1 VAVRQL
7 AAGNSARR
15 DAHTVDSH
23 VRGIMNKLGF
33 NACPDRRLGIGVP
46 AAGLSESTGSQKQLR
61 GKTS

>member
-23 VRGIMNKLGF
+23 VRGIGF
-33 NACPDRRLGIGVP
+33 NACPDRRPGIGVP